1 MRATLGGDPE
11 TVVSFERG
19 GDQTGL
25 VIDEDEDMF
34 FIGFASSSRANGI
47 GIMRG
52 FLLDTSMCGNLN
64 KLAVYQHIP

>member
-1 MRATLGGDPE
+1 MSKINIMRATLGGDPE

-47 GIMRG
+47 GIM
-52 FLLDTSMCGNLN
+52 
-64 KLAVYQHIP
+64 